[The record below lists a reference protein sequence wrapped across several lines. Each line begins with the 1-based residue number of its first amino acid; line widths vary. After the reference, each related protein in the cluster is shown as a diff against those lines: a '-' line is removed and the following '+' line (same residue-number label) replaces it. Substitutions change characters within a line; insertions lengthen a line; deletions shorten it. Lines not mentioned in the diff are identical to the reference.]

1 MKINSKKYNKKLS
14 SSKQGNSKKNWNEFD
29 ALSDEFFEEIE
40 KLKDENIVIFDEIDG
55 IKNRLYSLS
64 KKLNEK

>member
-14 SSKQGNSKKNWNEFD
+14 SSKQGNSKKKWNEFD
-29 ALSDEFFEEIE
+29 ALKDEFFEEID
-40 KLKDENIVIFDEIDG
+40 LIDQIISFLLITKSFPG
-55 IKNRLYSLS
+55 RKPKYK

>member
-29 ALSDEFFEEIE
+29 ALRDEFF
-40 KLKDENIVIFDEIDG
+40 KK
-55 IKNRLYSLS
+55 IK
-64 KKLNEK
+64 